1 MDNKQ
6 KIIDNLIN
14 LLNGVTTRRDET
26 NFFYKSLQIKTTSE
40 KASHINE
47 TISSNRFSIAQNKN
61 QLNVANKQ
69 LTAAPSATST
79 KQYIENFRNCNTI
92 TVSDCANNQC
102 QKNNLSPEAQQQK
115 QEKTNKAKFD
125 HQLKEIR
132 QQYYALFNAT
142 KQQLVQSDKST
153 KSISLEN

>member
-1 MDNKQ
+1 M
-6 KIIDNLIN
+6 
-14 LLNGVTTRRDET
+14 
-26 NFFYKSLQIKTTSE
+26 
-40 KASHINE
+40 
-47 TISSNRFSIAQNKN
+47 
-61 QLNVANKQ
+61 
-69 LTAAPSATST
+69 
-79 KQYIENFRNCNTI
+79 
-92 TVSDCANNQC
+92 